1 MTRLSAATLIIL
13 GSFTEIYFYV
23 YRYTAEGSP
32 LWLSIIIGAAL
43 TIFLAVLTMMLKA
56 SRWYL
61 LPALALGAY
70 SVMMTAFGQRAA
82 LGIIIEEQSEHT
94 AQQAITVDA
103 ITDYRQNVQRLDRE
117 EAQLLASTEGLTLRD
132 RANFRTYGIAPIEE
146 RKAAI
151 AEERLYWQALID
163 AERSELTTHETVE
176 RTELNVYAFYASVI
190 GGRPESIQ
198 IFMQVVLSVFIAL
211 MAPAGIIM
219 LLGSR
224 PKAKQRAKAKPKKQ
238 RVTPE
243 YARQVKQWAFISWV
257 GIRAGRHSRLMDIDP
272 VKRAAKSKDIP
283 CDLFD
288 KVLANAARRDIL
300 KKDTEGHYTPTVSEE
315 EAVRILCGG

>member
-1 MTRLSAATLIIL
+1 MIRLSAAILIIL

-103 ITDYRQNVQRLDRE
+103 ITDYRVNIQRLNRE
-117 EAQLLASTEGLTLRD
+117 EAQLLSSTEGLTLRD

-151 AEERLYWQALID
+151 AEERRYWQALID

-190 GGRPESIQ
+190 GGRQESIQ
-198 IFMQVVLSVFIAL
+198 IFLQVVLSVFIAL

-224 PKAKQRAKAKPKKQ
+224 PKPKPRAKAKPKKMPD
-238 RVTPE
+238 PE

-257 GIRAGRHSRLMDIDP
+257 GIRAGRHARLMDIDP